1 MFFPP
6 EKSAVDEVMEW
17 LSRLLKEACRPPSV
31 ASSTQQT
38 NYSKEQ
44 TMWFTLALI
53 AVEFTVSAVVS
64 EVWDA
69 LADD

>member
-1 MFFPP
+1 M
-6 EKSAVDEVMEW
+6 
-17 LSRLLKEACRPPSV
+17 